1 MGMLLRRH
9 HEKPTVGVPE
19 PDTPEGGPEV
29 FDPSAHTVEE
39 VLAYLQG
46 IDDADPEAHDAEVV
60 RVIEAEKAGKNR
72 KGIVE
77 AVEGTPEAD
86 PAEGE
91 QVDAG
96 DPPAAPIEA

>member
-9 HEKPTVGVPE
+9 HEKPEEAVAE
-19 PDTPEGGPEV
+19 PDTPEVPEV

>member
-9 HEKPTVGVPE
+9 HEKPTVAVPE

-29 FDPSAHTVEE
+29 FDPAEHTVDE
-39 VLAYLQG
+39 VLAYLG
-46 IDDADPEAHDAEVV
+46 MGEGHDPVTAEEWA
-60 RVIEAEKAGKNR
+60 RVIAAEKAGKNR
-72 KGIVE
+72 KGVVE

>member
-9 HEKPTVGVPE
+9 HEKPTVAVPE
-19 PDTPEGGPEV
+19 PDLPEV

-60 RVIEAEKAGKNR
+60 RVITAEKAGKNR
-72 KGIVE
+72 KGVVE

-86 PAEGE
+86 PADGE